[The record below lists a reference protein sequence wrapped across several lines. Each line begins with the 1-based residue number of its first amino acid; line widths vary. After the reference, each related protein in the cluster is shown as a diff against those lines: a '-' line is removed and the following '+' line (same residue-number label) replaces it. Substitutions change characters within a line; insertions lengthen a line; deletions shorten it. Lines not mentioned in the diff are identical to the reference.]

1 MMIDDKQWKELYNA
15 IMMWLAAATK
25 QASTEEK
32 WTKAMMM
39 DEDEEEI
46 QLDMNEDWPGEF
58 QDEWE

>member
-25 QASTEEK
+25 QASAEEK
-32 WTKAMMM
+32 WTKQLTR

-46 QLDMNEDWPGEF
+46 QLDMDDDWPDEF

>member
-1 MMIDDKQWKELYNA
+1 MMIDDKQLKDLYNA
-15 IMMWLAAATK
+15 IMLWLTAATK

-58 QDEWE
+58 QDEWG